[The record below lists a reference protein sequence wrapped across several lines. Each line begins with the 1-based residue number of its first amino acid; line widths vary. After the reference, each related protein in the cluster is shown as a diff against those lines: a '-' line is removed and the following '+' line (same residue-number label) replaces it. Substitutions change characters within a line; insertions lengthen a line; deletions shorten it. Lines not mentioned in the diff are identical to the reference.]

1 MKRYLLDSMGN
12 MRDIGGYITGN
23 KKVKC
28 GKLIRSNLPDNMTEE
43 DISVLKKM
51 GIKTVID
58 LRTEEEIEKAN
69 SVFEKNPAFKLL
81 HYKING
87 GGKIPEKS
95 DDVPLSYMKMLE
107 GKEIIYQIF
116 KEIARENHGIIY
128 FCNAG
133 KDRTGVITALI
144 LMTLGVKKED
154 IVSDYMLSEG
164 HLEKII
170 NCFVEY
176 PKNTQIRD
184 VVTPKA
190 EYMEQFLNQFNEK
203 YGDINQYLHQIGIT
217 DNDINQIREKY
228 IQ

>member
-58 LRTEEEIEKAN
+58 LRTEEEVEKAN
-69 SVFEKNPAFKLL
+69 SVFEKNSAFKLL
-81 HYKING
+81 HYKIEG
-87 GGKIPEKS
+87 GGKIPTKS
-95 DDVPLSYMKMLE
+95 EDVPLSYMKMLE

-116 KEIARENHGIIY
+116 KEIAKENHGIIY

-133 KDRTGVITALI
+133 KDRTGVVTALI

-154 IVSDYMLSEG
+154 IVSDYVLSEG
-164 HLEKII
+164 HLEKIL

-176 PKNTQIRD
+176 PENKQIREI
-184 VVTPKA
+184 VTPKA

-217 DNDINQIREKY
+217 DNDIRQIREKY